1 MDLTNIIEKGVV
13 GAHQE
18 GKAIEAEEKNSA
30 GYDNKMSIL
39 NRTSGA
45 AGKRAA
51 EDFRDF
57 KGMIQAKA
65 NLDKLADTQEINRS
79 EHAKRQVEIQQ
90 NEQKIALAIATK
102 AMFLRMKETKA
113 YSEEFRKLY
122 QQDFG
127 KSVKETF
134 AEDFGTNHG
143 LSDGALADAQE
154 SMRQQRLLLQES
166 KARRIEDLRS
176 LPGAQFDQ
184 QAETASAGTSNTPE
198 EKSQAESS
206 DSKKISDAQTKTASQ
221 PDEDVSNVIPESVL
235 RKYVVVDNRY
245 YENGKEEKLA
255 FVDGTTKISASD
267 GTPDDHHVR
276 SMVDIAEARK
286 WPSIKV
292 SGTKEFRAT
301 VWLEASLRG
310 IKVDGYVPSDIEKAR
325 LAAVL
330 AKRDKTHPES
340 RVDNSIE
347 RGPMQK
353 AQKNKSESNT
363 AKVSSKQG
371 VVSNDQPQSYNQDT
385 NSSKAKSEPKVRT
398 YVGKLV
404 EHGPALY
411 KFDKDESPSYF
422 AKIETIKGVE
432 TIWGKDIQFAMS
444 EANAKIGEEIKLQHT
459 GQKPVVVDANVRN
472 EEGKVVGVEPIDT
485 NRNNWKVERLEAAAQ
500 PVDDSLS
507 RKEKLLKAFD
517 SDPSILEAAK
527 RHPELP
533 ELTHAAAALLVTE
546 KQLASKTDAERQ
558 ALLNNAKANMRRD
571 IEQDKGVPS
580 VLVKENGNIN
590 LAGAK
595 QSKKDSSTNKPT
607 KTKQQELSQ

>member
-1 MDLTNIIEKGVV
+1 MELTNIIEMGVV
-13 GAHQE
+13 GAYKE

-51 EDFRDF
+51 EDFSDF
-57 KGMIQAKA
+57 KAMVQAKA

-79 EHAKRQVEIQQ
+79 EQAKRQVEIQQ
-90 NEQKIALAIATK
+90 TEQNIALAVATK

-122 QQDFG
+122 QQEFG
-127 KSVKETF
+127 KSAKETF

-143 LSDGALADAQE
+143 LSDGAFTDAQE
-154 SMRQQRLLLQES
+154 SLKQQRLFLKES

-176 LPGAQFDQ
+176 QSGAQLDQ
-184 QAETASAGTSNTPE
+184 QAGTSNAGTSNMPG
-198 EKSQAESS
+198 EKSQADAPET
-206 DSKKISDAQTKTASQ
+206 KTTSDAQPKTASQ

-245 YENGKEEKLA
+245 YENGKQEKLA

-267 GTPDDHHVR
+267 GTPEDHHVR

-325 LAAVL
+325 LAAML
-330 AKRDKTHPES
+330 AKRDKSQPES

-347 RGPMQK
+347 RGPTLK
-353 AQKNKSESNT
+353 AQKNNSESNT
-363 AKVSSKQG
+363 AKVSPKQG
-371 VVSNDQPQSYNQDT
+371 VVANEKPQNSNQET
-385 NSSKAKSEPKVRT
+385 NSSKAKSEPKIRS
-398 YVGKLV
+398 YVGKLI

-432 TIWGKDIQFAMS
+432 TVWGKDIQFAMS
-444 EANAKIGEEIKLQHT
+444 ESSAKIGEEIKLQHT

-485 NRNNWKVERLEAAAQ
+485 NRNNWKVERLEAATQ
-500 PVDDSLS
+500 PVDESLS
-507 RKEKLLKAFD
+507 RKEKLLSAFD
-517 SDPSILEAAK
+517 SHPSILEAAK
-527 RHPELP
+527 KHPEFP
-533 ELTHAAAALLVTE
+533 ELAHAAAALVITE
-546 KQLASKTDAERQ
+546 KQLASKTEAERQ

-571 IEQDKGVPS
+571 IDQDKGVPS

>member
-1 MDLTNIIEKGVV
+1 MELTNIIEMGVV
-13 GAHQE
+13 GAYKD

-51 EDFRDF
+51 EDFLDF
-57 KGMIQAKA
+57 KAMVQAKA
-65 NLDKLADTQEINRS
+65 NLAKLADTQEINRS
-79 EHAKRQVEIQQ
+79 EQAKRQVEIQQ
-90 NEQKIALAIATK
+90 KEQDIALAIATK

-122 QQDFG
+122 QQEFG
-127 KSVKETF
+127 KSSKETF

-143 LSDGALADAQE
+143 LSDGALTDAQE
-154 SMRQQRLLLQES
+154 SLRQQRLLLQES
-166 KARRIEDLRS
+166 KARRIEDLRA

-184 QAETASAGTSNTPE
+184 QAETATADTSNTNG
-198 EKSQAESS
+198 EKPPTETPDAKTSN
-206 DSKKISDAQTKTASQ
+206 DAQPKTASR

-235 RKYVVVDNRY
+235 RKYLVIDNRY

-267 GTPDDHHVR
+267 GTPEDHHVR

-310 IKVDGYVPSDIEKAR
+310 IKVDGYVPSDLEKAR
-325 LAAVL
+325 LAAL
-330 AKRDKTHPES
+330 LFKKEKTHPET
-340 RVDNSIE
+340 NSGNVIE
-347 RGPMQK
+347 RGPMLK
-353 AQKNKSESNT
+353 AQKSNS
-363 AKVSSKQG
+363 ASSTEKISPKQG
-371 VVSNDQPQSYNQDT
+371 VVANNQQQNSNQET
-385 NSSKAKSEPKVRT
+385 NSSKVKSEPKVRS
-398 YVGKLV
+398 YVGKLI

-432 TIWGKDIQFAMS
+432 TVWGKDIQFAMS
-444 EANAKIGEEIKLQHT
+444 ESSAKIGEEIKLQHT

-485 NRNNWKVERLEAAAQ
+485 NRNNWKVERLEAATQ
-500 PVDDSLS
+500 PGDESLS
-507 RKEKLLKAFD
+507 RKEKLLNAFD
-517 SDPSILEAAK
+517 SHPSILEAAK
-527 RHPELP
+527 KHPEFP
-533 ELTHAAAALLVTE
+533 ELAHVAAALVATE
-546 KQLASKTDAERQ
+546 KQLASKTEAERQ
-558 ALLNNAKANMRRD
+558 ALLNNAKANLRRD